1 MSLVL
6 NGTDGLS
13 DVDGSAATPAIR
25 GTDANT
31 GIYFPGA
38 DRIGFA
44 EGGVQV
50 GEFDASGNFQMNSGY
65 GSVAVAYGCRA
76 WVNFNGTGTVAIL
89 ASGNVSSIT
98 DLGTGSYR
106 TNFTTAMVDANYAV
120 CATATN
126 GSSFVA
132 MLTGAEAA
140 NNSTSYAQINTASTN
155 ATFAD
160 ARGVN
165 VSIFR

>member
-1 MSLVL
+1 MTITIDG
-6 NGTDGLS
+6 NGTITGASTLATTVAS
-13 DVDGSAATPAIR
+13 PTLTTPNINSAQFATVT
-25 GTDANT
+25 GTAP
-31 GIYFPGA
+31 IYP
-38 DRIGFA
+38 
-44 EGGVQV
+44 
-50 GEFDASGNFQMNSGY
+50 
-65 GSVAVAYGCRA
+65 CRA

-106 TNFTTAMVDANYAV
+106 TNFTTAMPDANYAV

>member
-1 MSLVL
+1 MTIVL
-6 NGTDGLS
+6 DGTNGISTPDLESAGPVSGTTGSFSGDLS
-13 DVDGSAATPAIR
+13 
-25 GTDANT
+25 
-31 GIYFPGA
+31 F
-38 DRIGFA
+38 
-44 EGGVQV
+44 
-50 GEFDASGNFQMNSGY
+50 NSGY
-65 GSVAVAYGCRA
+65 GSAAVAYGCRA